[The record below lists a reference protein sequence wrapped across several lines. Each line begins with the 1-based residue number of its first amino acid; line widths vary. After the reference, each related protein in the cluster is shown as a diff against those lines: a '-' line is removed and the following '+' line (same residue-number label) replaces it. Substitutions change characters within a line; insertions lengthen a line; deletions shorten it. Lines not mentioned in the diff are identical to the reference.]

1 MQHPTPSVSKGSAM
15 IAVSKTFPAAPGETE
30 AALLSAARIGDEAAV
45 RALIQRNNQ
54 RLFRV
59 ARSVLRNDAEAEDV
73 VQETYV
79 RAFTRL
85 ADFEGRSAF
94 STWLTRIALNE
105 ALGRL
110 RRRRPTT
117 GIDHLDAGHA
127 GGAELIPFPGSPP
140 PANPESET
148 ARGEMKALLEELVD
162 GLPVDFRTVFVLRE
176 VEDLST
182 EEVAAHLSI
191 KPATVKTRLFR
202 AKRQLREA
210 AEARFSEGFASLY
223 PFDGARCTRLGDRVV
238 VQLALQSEE
247 AGSPPPP

>member
-1 MQHPTPSVSKGSAM
+1 MGVVS
-15 IAVSKTFPAAPGETE
+15 ETAGA
-30 AALLSAARIGDEAAV
+30 AALRTEGALLKAARSGDETAI
-45 RALIQRNNQ
+45 RAIIQRNNQ
-54 RLFRV
+54 RLFRA

-85 ADFEGRSAF
+85 AEFEGRSAL

-110 RRRRPTT
+110 RRRRTT
-117 GIDHLDAGHA
+117 GLDLLEAGGA

-162 GLPVDFRTVFVLRE
+162 GLPVDFRTVFVLRA
-176 VEDLST
+176 VEELST
-182 EEVAAHLSI
+182 EETAVYLGI
-191 KPATVKTRLFR
+191 RPETVKTRLHR
-202 AKRQLREA
+202 ARRLLRA
-210 AEARFSEGFASLY
+210 ALQERLSPAFADIF
-223 PFDGARCTRLGDRVV
+223 PFDGERCAQMAERVLARLR
-238 VQLALQSEE
+238 
-247 AGSPPPP
+247 

>member
-1 MQHPTPSVSKGSAM
+1 MSA
-15 IAVSKTFPAAPGETE
+15 ASKTVQTAPETE
-30 AALLSAARIGDEAAV
+30 AALLSAARGGDEAAV

-85 ADFEGRSAF
+85 VDFEGRSAF
-94 STWLTRIALNE
+94 STWFTRIALNE

-117 GIDHLDAGHA
+117 GIEPLEAGGA
-127 GGAELIPFPGSPP
+127 GGAELIPFPGSPL

-162 GLPVDFRTVFVLRE
+162 GLPVDFRTVFVLRQ
-176 VEDLST
+176 VEELST
-182 EEVAAHLSI
+182 EETATYLDI
-191 KPATVKTRLFR
+191 RPETVKTRLYR
-202 AKRQLREA
+202 ARRLLRTALQERLSPA
-210 AEARFSEGFASLY
+210 FAEIF
-223 PFDGARCTRLGDRVV
+223 PFDGKRCVDMAARVMARLRT
-238 VQLALQSEE
+238 
-247 AGSPPPP
+247 